1 VYIGITDFKSM
12 SNITMKLYTIT
23 HRTND
28 VSSQFSII
36 QHQQYDH
43 WKSVTCIK
51 MTKTKLITTE
61 IENDLR

>member
-1 VYIGITDFKSM
+1 
-12 SNITMKLYTIT
+12 MKLYTIT